1 MFVTHAFR
9 PRRLLVVLLA
19 LLVISVL
26 LLALTGAPATRA
38 QSEEDDYAAPFVTLL
53 GRAVLPAD
61 TFAPGPPSGAAVRP
75 NNGRTP
81 PFPSQPVQGVS
92 AVIPKWNGNFL
103 VMADNGFGAK
113 TNSADFRLRWY
124 EMAIDFNSGQV
135 AVVGYTELSDPN
147 NLVPWPIVNGAT
159 DRVLTGADF
168 DLESFQQ
175 APDGTFWF
183 GEEFGP
189 YILHTDAAG
198 RLLQAP
204 ISMPYP
210 AELEPF
216 ARGLPYVQSPEH
228 PQFADLPDRD
238 SRIAAANLPSSR
250 GLEGMAI
257 NEDGD
262 ILYPLMEG
270 ALQDDPIQTR
280 LMIQEFDLETGTFTG
295 NYWYYLLEDPT
306 YAIGEMTVV
315 EGNNEFLIIERDQG
329 QGAEARFKRIYRVNL
344 NSFDQNRVLRK
355 QLVVDLMSITDERE
369 ITAPEEGAI
378 GLGNFFSF
386 PFITIESVYPFS
398 DGSMLV
404 ANDNNYPGS
413 NGRRPGVPDDNEFI
427 LIKPKN

>member
-1 MFVTHAFR
+1 
-9 PRRLLVVLLA
+9 
-19 LLVISVL
+19 
-26 LLALTGAPATRA
+26 
-38 QSEEDDYAAPFVTLL
+38 
-53 GRAVLPAD
+53 
-61 TFAPGPPSGAAVRP
+61 
-75 NNGRTP
+75 
-81 PFPSQPVQGVS
+81 
-92 AVIPKWNGNFL
+92 
-103 VMADNGFGAK
+103 MADCEWRYRPGA
-113 TNSADFRLRWY
+113 DGCRLRP
-124 EMAIDFNSGQV
+124 G
-135 AVVGYTELSDPN
+135 VVPAG
-147 NLVPWPIVNGAT
+147 
-159 DRVLTGADF
+159 
-168 DLESFQQ
+168 
-175 APDGTFWF
+175 PDGTFWF

-355 QLVVDLMSITDERE
+355 QLVVDLMSITDERDKVIDFSQNYFPPAASAYVALAADADLAGTIAAQVSTIQAGYVAE
-369 ITAPEEGAI
+369 SGATLLEFATPTKPLPPSQRRGCG
-378 GLGNFFSF
+378 GLRRQGF
-386 PFITIESVYPFS
+386 PRPH
-398 DGSMLV
+398 
-404 ANDNNYPGS
+404 
-413 NGRRPGVPDDNEFI
+413 RR
-427 LIKPKN
+427 